1 MADLA
6 QILEEELE
14 EAVEV
19 KNKKSLHRYITLL
32 TDNLVKKYDNHME
45 HTEFQQELIK
55 IDGRFNQM
63 ITEVRE
69 GFGRMDHRFKA
80 MQEQMDRRFES
91 VDKRFESVNEKFEA
105 VQQQMDRRFDAS
117 DKRFEAIESRLDKL
131 SQQMFRF
138 MVWSFGTTVTASG
151 IIIAV
156 LKLT

>member
-19 KNKKSLHRYITLL
+19 KNRKSLHRYITLL
-32 TDNLVKKYDNHME
+32 TANLVKKEDNRME

-55 IDGRFNQM
+55 IDNRFKQM

-69 GFGRMDHRFKA
+69 GFKRMD
-80 MQEQMDRRFES
+80 ERFES
-91 VDKRFESVNEKFEA
+91 VDKRFESVDKKFEA

-117 DKRFEAIESRLDKL
+117 DKRFEAIENRLDKL

-138 MVWSFGTTVTASG
+138 MVWSFGTTITASG

>member
-1 MADLA
+1 
-6 QILEEELE
+6 
-14 EAVEV
+14 
-19 KNKKSLHRYITLL
+19 
-32 TDNLVKKYDNHME
+32 ME

-55 IDGRFNQM
+55 IDNRFKQM

-69 GFGRMDHRFKA
+69 GFKRMD
-80 MQEQMDRRFES
+80 ERFES
-91 VDKRFESVNEKFEA
+91 VDKRFESVDKKFEA

-117 DKRFEAIESRLDKL
+117 DKRFEAIENRLDKL

-138 MVWSFGTTVTASG
+138 MVWSFGTTITASG

>member
-6 QILEEELE
+6 RILEEELE

-19 KNKKSLHRYITLL
+19 KNRKSLHRYIILL
-32 TDNLVKKYDNHME
+32 TENIAGKEENRME
-45 HTEFQQELIK
+45 HSEFQQELIK

-69 GFGRMDHRFKA
+69 GFKSVD
-80 MQEQMDRRFES
+80 QRFETMQTS
-91 VDKRFESVNEKFEA
+91 IDQRFETMQTSLDQRFGSM
-105 VQQQMDRRFDAS
+105 QQQMNRRFDAS
-117 DKRFEAIESRLDKL
+117 DKRFEAVESRLDKL
-131 SQQMFRF
+131 SRQMFRF